1 MEPDIKTLRER
12 LGLTQREFAKA
23 VGAQPNTVARW
34 ERGELG
40 ISAPM
45 TDRINAVSNTYR
57 STTVRRSS
65 AVILDEHHRAIL
77 DALAGRLDPE
87 TFEAC
92 ALALLSRAWPTLVPV
107 RGGGDDGF
115 DGAVADA
122 AGEPFPLIVTTGEK
136 LVNNFERNLDRAT
149 SKGWKFNRTLFA
161 TPRRIT
167 PHSRG
172 RLNDAARTRGVTLIQ
187 IYDQDWFAQS
197 LYQEPEWCKRLLG
210 VTGRPAALS
219 LFPAT
224 HRPLLGDAVL
234 GRKMEMDWLRKQK
247 GDCLLV
253 GEPGAGKTF
262 LLRSLALEGHARFLV
277 DDDRT
282 QIANDLRRLRP
293 AAVIVDDAHVDP
305 DRIMKLD
312 QIRND
317 IKAEFRI
324 IATSWPGDADTVR
337 STLQVGTA
345 SEMRLD
351 RLDADTMVE
360 IIKSFGIHGPD
371 RLLYMIRKQAGG
383 RPGLAATLAYLFRS
397 GNAEDV
403 MSGESLV
410 DELSRSIGRI
420 VDADALRLL
429 APFALGGDAG
439 AKRAV
444 VSSRLGKPRFDVS
457 SDLARLDAAGV
468 VRETAS
474 KAVSVQPEPMRWVIV
489 KRAFFGGPG
498 SIDIEPFLDI
508 VEKRED
514 ALRTLIGARSCDA
527 TVPDLERR
535 LEDASL
541 PRLWSDYAS
550 LGSFEAQCV
559 LDWHPEL
566 IEDVAQAA
574 LRNAPETAIPM
585 LLDRAV
591 GGLPEH
597 PIDQRILERA
607 VHIHSGGSSERP
619 IDQLKSWANG
629 DPGDTAYLLDRRL
642 TLVRATLN
650 WWKTKTTR
658 NGPAAIRTL
667 CLAMAPGV
675 EYRGTDP
682 GIGNTFSLRS
692 RMLTDDELRS
702 LISHWPAVLNVAN
715 ESERV
720 PWNDLFDLAGA
731 WSNPQL
737 TFFPP
742 VEIGRSTHRIL
753 HDFTTAMLVD
763 IASVTRQHPGI
774 QHRIAKLSE
783 TTAGLCLD
791 PIFEVLF
798 PLRSVD
804 VKDWERHSR
813 VRSEAVD
820 ELARHWADRPLADV
834 ASLLDRCQA
843 EARLAGIERLQS
855 LERFCAALA
864 ERVPDPIAAAD
875 ALVAHSLPSSLVTP
889 FLLKARDEELPGWE
903 CLAGRCLAKKEYR
916 WIAAETVLAHRSPS
930 RELLNPAISAAS
942 DMPSFGSFLNL
953 SLHAMP
959 DATIREMLQS
969 GVPRIAVA
977 ASVGYW
983 ARHRG
988 NIPSA
993 IRTAWRQA
1001 ILRSAWEGAEGAGG
1015 NHRLGEILSEDS
1027 DLAVDW
1033 LVSSL
1038 SGSEHS
1044 GRLPERDLHRRV
1056 ARSLGL
1062 DQRSEILARLAAAD
1076 EIRTV
1081 FGVIECL
1088 VGGDLDLYRQLLG
1101 YETLKEHHLYP
1112 LDRAP
1117 GWRES
1122 EAPKDDDDPLVQ
1134 SLDGTWRRMALAALD
1149 HGYSTR
1155 DILSATIGR
1164 SWSWSGLESEMWARR
1179 RRGFEALLSDPEHR
1193 VAEIGKDGV
1202 ECTKV
1207 WERYATDREKEE
1219 AVEGHE

>member
-12 LGLTQREFAKA
+12 LGITQAELAEA

-45 TDRINAVSNTYR
+45 MDRINAVANTYR

-77 DALAGRLDPE
+77 DALAGKLDPE

-92 ALALLSRAWPTLVPV
+92 AVALLRRDWPTLVPV

-115 DGAVADA
+115 DGAVADG

-136 LVNNFERNLDRAT
+136 LVNNFERNLDQAMRMGSTFTRA
-149 SKGWKFNRTLFA
+149 LFA

-167 PHSRG
+167 PRSR
-172 RLNDAARTRGVTLIQ
+172 RNLKDAARKREVTLTQ
-187 IYDQDWFAQS
+187 TYDQDWFAQS
-197 LYQEPEWCKRLLG
+197 LYREPEWCRRLLG
-210 VTGRPAALS
+210 VTGRPATLS

-224 HRPLLGDAVL
+224 HRPLIGDAVL
-234 GRKMEMDWLRKQK
+234 GRKQEMDWLRKQK

-305 DRIMKLD
+305 DRITKLD

-317 IKAEFRI
+317 INAEFRI
-324 IATSWPGDADTVR
+324 IATSWPGNADTVR
-337 STLQVGTA
+337 STLQVGTG

-383 RPGLAATLAYLFRS
+383 RPGLAATLAHLFRS
-397 GNAEDV
+397 GNAADV
-403 MSGESLV
+403 LSGESLV
-410 DELSRSIGRI
+410 DELSRSIGKI
-420 VDADALRLL
+420 VDVDALRLL

-439 AKRAV
+439 VKQAAV
-444 VSSRLGKPRFDVS
+444 SNRLGKSLFDVS
-457 SDLARLDAAGV
+457 SDLARLGAAGV
-468 VRETAS
+468 IRETAA

-498 SIDIEPFLDI
+498 SLDLEPFLDI

-550 LGSFEAQCV
+550 LGAFEAQCV

-591 GGLPEH
+591 ERLPAR
-597 PIDQRILERA
+597 PIDQRILDRMP
-607 VHIHSGGSSERP
+607 HIRPGGSSERP
-619 IDQLKSWANG
+619 IDQLKFWANG
-629 DPGDTAYLLDRRL
+629 DPDDMEHLLLDRRL

-650 WWKTKTTR
+650 WWKNTR
-658 NGPAAIRTL
+658 NGPPAIRTL
-667 CLAMAPGV
+667 CLAMSPGL
-675 EYRGTDP
+675 EYRITDP
-682 GIGNTFSLRS
+682 GIGNTFSSMS
-692 RMLTDDELRS
+692 RLLSDRELRTLVS
-702 LISHWPAVLNVAN
+702 QWPAVLDVVKGSA
-715 ESERV
+715 SV

-731 WSNPQL
+731 WLRPQWE
-737 TFFPP
+737 FFPP
-742 VEIGRSTHRIL
+742 LKIGSTTHSIMHEFATAIL
-753 HDFTTAMLVD
+753 AD

-774 QHRIAKLSE
+774 QHRIAGLSK
-783 TTAGLCLD
+783 TTPGLNLD
-791 PIFEVLF
+791 PVFEVLV
-798 PLRSVD
+798 PLRSGD
-804 VKDWERHSR
+804 VKDWERQSQIQ
-813 VRSEAVD
+813 SEAVD
-820 ELARHWADRPLADV
+820 ELARCWRGRQPEDV
-834 ASLLDRCQA
+834 ASMLVWCET
-843 EARLAGIERLQS
+843 EARLAGIESSEL
-855 LERFCAALA
+855 LARFCVALA
-864 ERVPDPIAAAD
+864 DRVPDPIAAAD
-875 ALVAHSLPSSLVTP
+875 ALVARSLPSFLVKP
-889 FLLKARDEELPGWE
+889 LLLKARDDGLSGWE
-903 CLAGRCLAKKEYR
+903 CLAGGCIAKEEYR

-930 RELLNPAISAAS
+930 RELLNAAVSAAS
-942 DMPSFGSFLNL
+942 DMPSLEIFLNL
-953 SLHAMP
+953 SLHVMP

-969 GVPRIAVA
+969 EVPRIAVA
-977 ASVGYW
+977 VSVRYW

-988 NIPSA
+988 KIPPA
-993 IRTAWRQA
+993 IRTVWRQA
-1001 ILRSAWEGAEGAGG
+1001 ILRSAWEGAEGADG
-1015 NHRLGEILSEDS
+1015 NRRLGDILSKDG
-1027 DLAVDW
+1027 DLAVEW

-1038 SGSEHS
+1038 SGSRDS
-1044 GRLPERDLHRRV
+1044 GHLWARDLHGRV
-1056 ARSLGL
+1056 ARSLGTE
-1062 DQRSEILARLAAAD
+1062 QRKEVLAHLASAD

-1081 FGVIECL
+1081 FGVVEHL

-1101 YETLKEHHLYP
+1101 HEKLKIHHLDP

-1117 GWRES
+1117 TWRDAEM
-1122 EAPKDDDDPLVQ
+1122 PKKGEVDPLVE
-1134 SLDGTWRRMALAALD
+1134 SLDSTWRGMVLAALD
-1149 HGYSTR
+1149 HGYSTQEV
-1155 DILSATIGR
+1155 LSATIGR
-1164 SWSWSGLESEMWARR
+1164 LSFLGRSESKVWDRR
-1179 RRGFEALLSDPEHR
+1179 KRGFAVLLRDPDDR
-1193 VAEIGKDGV
+1193 IAGIGRIGV
-1202 ECTKV
+1202 EYTK
-1207 WERYATDREKEE
+1207 ERERSAIDREKAV
-1219 AVEGHE
+1219 AVEGHQ